1 MIKVRVVDTQA
12 LAARTP
18 AELSMYLRSSGWQ
31 LAERRGNLASWVR
44 PAGGGEEFEVLQ
56 PLDPG
61 SRDYAAR
68 VGDAVATVAVAEGRS
83 ELDVLRGITG
93 VSDDV
98 HSISIFPTDEAPG
111 LIAMEDGVTAY
122 ESLRSLVIA
131 SAYPV
136 FANQHRVVQP
146 ARKPQEL
153 TEFLRTVR
161 IGPATEGSYT
171 LTVHTPVPPLL
182 ALQPSLFEGEEDVPV
197 DLPLGRQVS
206 LRMYTAIR
214 AAHEAAQA
222 ALLTSDGLTP
232 FTDAVSEGLSANLCE
247 ALVGLGGETGHS
259 FEVSL
264 ALAAVRAESGQL
276 APVRF
281 RRDHLPVL
289 KEAAVEL
296 RARTPEE
303 DVMIVGEVVRLHRET
318 AGSGEITL
326 VGRVDDQ
333 EPLRRIWLD
342 LPGDD
347 YPAAVRAH
355 QQMLEVGVSGN
366 LVRRGT
372 RYVLTNPSG
381 FRIRRSDAG

>member
-1 MIKVRVVDTQA
+1 MIKARIADARA
-12 LAARTP
+12 LAACAP
-18 AELSMYLRSSGWQ
+18 AELSMYLRSGGWRI
-31 LAERRGNLASWVR
+31 AERRGNLASWVR
-44 PAGGGEEFEVLQ
+44 PAGAEGEFEVLQ
-56 PLDPG
+56 PLDPA

-68 VGDAVATVAVAEGRS
+68 VGDVVATVAIAEGRS
-83 ELDVLRGITG
+83 ELDILRATTR

-98 HSISIFPTDEAPG
+98 HFVSIFPSDEAPG
-111 LIAMEDGVTAY
+111 LIAIEDGVTAY

-136 FANQHRVVQP
+136 FANQYRVVQP

-161 IGPATEGSYT
+161 IGPAAEGSYT

-182 ALQPSLFEGEEDVPV
+182 TQQPSLFGDEHDVPRY
-197 DLPLGRQVS
+197 LSLGRQVS
-206 LRMYTAIR
+206 LQIYAAIR
-214 AAHEAAQA
+214 AACQAADA

-232 FTDAVSEGLSANLCE
+232 FTDAVGEGLSANLCE
-247 ALVGLGGETGHS
+247 ALVGLGGGSGHS

-264 ALAAVRAESGQL
+264 TLAAVRGESGQL

-281 RRDHLPVL
+281 RRDLLPVL
-289 KEAAVEL
+289 REAAVEL

-303 DVMIVGEVVRLHRET
+303 GVVVVGEVVRLHREA

-347 YPAAVRAH
+347 YPTAVRAH
-355 QQMLEVGVSGN
+355 QQMLEVSVSGN

-381 FRIRRSDAG
+381 FRVRQGDA